1 MKSLIR
7 KSKIFVIRVSN
18 AVFCFIATFFSLFIN
33 QESPDTFLNNFFIIS
48 VFSILLI
55 QTIFFYFKNDLM
67 IIKYTGLY
75 SIKKFIKAFIIY
87 SCIFF
92 IIFSI
97 YKIENINRL
106 NGLLQP
112 CFLFIFLGGI
122 RYIYYYFVKYFEHKN
137 VSIKYDKENI
147 MIYGAGRSGRNLASL
162 FQVNDLTHII
172 GFLDDNASLHG
183 GIINGLPVFDSKI
196 LPKLIDDYKLEKVY
210 FSITNI
216 NNSEKKEII
225 QKLTSHGL
233 KIKDARN
240 IKENDL
246 KLVDFT
252 DLDYK
257 DFLIGRQ
264 SIDVNLSEL
273 HEYYF
278 HKIVLITGAGGSIGS
293 ELARLCFNLHPKK
306 LILLDCD
313 EYRLHLIYE
322 ELKGYRNE
330 NSKVEIIPSL
340 VSLINND
347 FLSEI
352 FKEHNPEIVFHAA
365 AYKHVP
371 MIEHNPISGILN
383 NVFGTINCLEN
394 CIKYDCRK
402 FVLISSDKAVRPTN
416 IMGAT
421 KRISEMLVQAYSED
435 PKLQYQNNIFSIV
448 RFGNVI
454 GSSGSVVPLFMK
466 QISNGGPI
474 TLTHPDVMRF
484 FMTIPE
490 AAHLVMHSLLL
501 SYGKAIF
508 LLDMGNPVKIYDLAE
523 KMINMH
529 GFSVKNIEFPNGDIE
544 IEFTGLRLGEKMVEE
559 LVIDGE
565 IINTTH
571 PKILAL
577 NEKSFDR
584 DLLMKKISELK
595 DAIDLNRLEEIYKI
609 LVTVVE
615 GYKYPHM
622 QN

>member
-7 KSKIFVIRVSN
+7 KSKIFVIRIFN
-18 AVFCFIATFFSLFIN
+18 GLFCILSSFFSLYIN
-33 QESPDTFLNNFFIIS
+33 QESQDTFLNSLVITS

-55 QTIFFYFKNDLM
+55 QTIFLYYKNDLM
-67 IIKYTGLY
+67 VIKYIGLY
-75 SIKKFIKAFIIY
+75 SIKRFIKAFIIY
-87 SCIFF
+87 SCLFF

-97 YKIENINRL
+97 YKIENISRL
-106 NGLLQP
+106 NGVLQP
-112 CFLFIFLGGI
+112 CILFIGLGGI
-122 RYIYYYFVKYFEHKN
+122 RYIYYYLIKFFENNN
-137 VSIKYDKENI
+137 VAIVNDKENI
-147 MIYGAGRSGRNLASL
+147 MIYGAGRSGRNFASL
-162 FQVNDLTHII
+162 LQVNESTNIL
-172 GFLDDNASLHG
+172 GFLDDNNSLHG
-183 GIINGLPVFDSKI
+183 GIINGLPVFDSKM
-196 LPKLIDDYKLEKVY
+196 LPKLIDDHKLKKVF
-210 FSITNI
+210 FSIKNI
-216 NNSEKKEII
+216 SYLEKKEII
-225 QKLTSHGL
+225 QKLTSYGL

-240 IKENDL
+240 FKENDL
-246 KLVDFT
+246 KLVDFK
-252 DLDYK
+252 DLDHK

-264 SIDVNLSEL
+264 PIDVNLSEL
-273 HEYYF
+273 HEIYY
-278 HKIVLITGAGGSIGS
+278 HKIILITGAGGSIGS

-322 ELKGYRNE
+322 ELKGYKNE
-330 NSKVEIIPSL
+330 NTEVAIIPSL
-340 VSLINND
+340 VSLINNE

-371 MIEHNPISGILN
+371 MIECNPISGILN

-394 CIKYDCRK
+394 CIKFDCRK

-416 IMGAT
+416 VMGAT
-421 KRISEMLVQAYSED
+421 KRVSEMLVQAYRED
-435 PKLQYQNNIFSIV
+435 PKSQVQNKILSIV

-501 SYGKAIF
+501 SSDNPIF

-529 GFSVKNIEFPNGDIE
+529 GFSVKNNEFPNGDIE
-544 IEFTGLRLGEKMVEE
+544 IKFTGLRSGEKMVEE

-577 NEKSFDR
+577 NEKSFER
-584 DLLMKKISELK
+584 DVFMKKISELK

-609 LVTVVE
+609 LELIVE